1 MLGVPF
7 DTITTSED
15 NAATDGLVMSVT
27 QRIATGLPAKN
38 GKQKLELVI

>member
-27 QRIATGLPAKN
+27 QRIATGLLAKYR
-38 GKQKLELVI
+38 KQKLELVI